1 MEAAWS
7 EMKVNISL
15 SNKINGTDAE
25 VKVFHEKLRAA
36 LHTAVTRCRKERKRK
51 LAGAS
56 APDLSDEALRLA
68 ARHTDRL
75 PLANYDGILHLV
87 PRLVNVVTVNPAP
100 EHASKRAQADTLW
113 PLRSWRRPSRCRAA
127 A

>member
-25 VKVFHEKLRAA
+25 VQAFHEKLRAA

-51 LAGAS
+51 SAGAP

-87 PRLVNVVTVNPAP
+87 PRLVNVVTVRPT
-100 EHASKRAQADTLW
+100 TLE
-113 PLRSWRRPSRCRAA
+113 PG
-127 A
+127 

>member
-15 SNKINGTDAE
+15 SNKINGNDAE
-25 VKVFHEKLRAA
+25 VAAFHDKLCAA
-36 LHTAVTRCRKERKRK
+36 VQTAVTRCRTERKRK
-51 LAGAS
+51 AAS
-56 APDLSDEALRLA
+56 APVVDLSDGTLCAA

-87 PRLVNVVTVNPAP
+87 PRLVNVVTVRTAP
-100 EHASKRAQADTLW
+100 KHS
-113 PLRSWRRPSRCRAA
+113 
-127 A
+127 